1 MCDEC
6 HMMCTSQ
13 HPWPGLTDETG
24 RVKRVSTP
32 ADSALSVAPLQSPLL
47 ETRSARARMTGG
59 PYGSGAAAEWCDDP
73 AMHDRERRRI
83 ENGSPATPAHRAP
96 SPEHLLLALQR
107 TAGNA
112 AVAGLVA
119 GATVQRYLPSE
130 GPDEGPAGPEL
141 LPDPTIPV
149 QWMASVQPGGFS
161 VVPGTP
167 SRVLEEGI
175 WRPSPPAMVEAS
187 RERVA
192 EWATS
197 LPYEAIPSTV
207 RRQPPGP

>member
-1 MCDEC
+1 
-6 HMMCTSQ
+6 MMRTSQ
-13 HPWPGLTDETG
+13 PPRPGLTDEEG
-24 RVKRVSTP
+24 RVKRLSTP
-32 ADSALSVAPLQSPLL
+32 TDSDFSVAWALPGNAICPDAQG
-47 ETRSARARMTGG
+47 EGQD
-59 PYGSGAAAEWCDDP
+59 GSGAAADGCDDP